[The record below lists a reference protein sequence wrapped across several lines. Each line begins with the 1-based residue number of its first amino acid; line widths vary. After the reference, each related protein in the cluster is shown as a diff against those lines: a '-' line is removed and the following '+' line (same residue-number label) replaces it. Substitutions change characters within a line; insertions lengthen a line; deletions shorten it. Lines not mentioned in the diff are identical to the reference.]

1 MSVQFF
7 QPRTLEEA
15 VSLLSRH
22 APEARPLAGGTDL
35 VVHARGGRGAL
46 PAALVHLG
54 HIPGLNGIA
63 VDDAGV
69 LRIGATASHADVE
82 VSAVVKRGWT
92 ALADAS
98 AIVGSPATRHVGT
111 LGGNLCNGSPAM
123 ESGGPLLAFD
133 AQVLLLGPGGE
144 RVLPLAEFFIGPG
157 KTARAHDEVL
167 AEIHVPPLGG
177 LPVDGSPSGGDGVT
191 RSGSAY
197 LRLEFRR
204 AMEIAIVGVSAALGL
219 DAAGTIRICRVALTA
234 VAPVILRAP
243 EAEAVLLGT
252 SGDEQSLA
260 RAGELAAAASAPID
274 DVRAPALYR
283 REMVKVLAVRALRR
297 ALERC

>member
-1 MSVQFF
+1 MSTQFF
-7 QPRTLEEA
+7 QPETVEEA

-22 APEARPLAGGTDL
+22 APAARPLAGGTDL

-46 PAALVHLG
+46 PATLVHLG
-54 HIPGLNGIA
+54 RIPGLKTIT
-63 VDDAGV
+63 VDEEGV
-69 LRIGATASHADVE
+69 LHIGATASHADVE
-82 VSAVVKRGWT
+82 ASRVVKQGWT

-133 AQVLLLGPGGE
+133 ASVLLRGPKGE
-144 RVLPLAEFFIGPG
+144 RVLPLATFFIGPG
-157 KTARAHDEVL
+157 KTARAQDELL
-167 AEIHVPPLGG
+167 AEIRVPL
-177 LPVDGSPSGGDGVT
+177 LAADGVV

-219 DAAGTIRICRVALTA
+219 DAAGTIRVCRVALTA

-243 EAEAVLLGT
+243 EAEAALLGT
-252 SGDEQSLA
+252 SGDELSLA
-260 RAGELAAAASAPID
+260 RAGELAAAASTPID

-283 REMVKVLAVRALRR
+283 REMVKVLTMRALRR

>member
-1 MSVQFF
+1 M
-7 QPRTLEEA
+7 
-15 VSLLSRH
+15 SLLSRH

-35 VVHARGGRGAL
+35 VVHARGGRGTL
-46 PAALVHLG
+46 PATLVHLG
-54 HIPGLNGIA
+54 RIPSLKTVA
-63 VDDAGV
+63 VDEEGV
-69 LRIGATASHADVE
+69 LHIGATTSHADVE
-82 VSAVVKRGWT
+82 ASDIVKGGWT

-123 ESGGPLLAFD
+123 EGGGPLLAFD
-133 AQVLLLGPGGE
+133 ANVLLLGPGGE

-157 KTARAHDEVL
+157 KTARAQDEVL
-167 AEIHVPPLGG
+167 AEIRVPPLA
-177 LPVDGSPSGGDGVT
+177 GDGVT

-204 AMEIAIVGVSAALGL
+204 AMEIAIVGVSAALSL
-219 DAAGTIRICRVALTA
+219 DAAGRMRACRLALTA

-243 EAEAVLLGT
+243 EAEAALLGT
-252 SGDEQSLA
+252 NGDEQSLA
-260 RAGELAAAASAPID
+260 RAGALAAAASVPID
-274 DVRAPALYR
+274 DVRAPAAYR
-283 REMVKVLAVRALRR
+283 REMVKVLTVRALRR